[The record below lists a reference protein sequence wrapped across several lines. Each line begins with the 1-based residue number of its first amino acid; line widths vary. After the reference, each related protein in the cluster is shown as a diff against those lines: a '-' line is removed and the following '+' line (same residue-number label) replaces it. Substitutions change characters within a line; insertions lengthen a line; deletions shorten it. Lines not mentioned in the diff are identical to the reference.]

1 MNHKIWDSLA
11 VDYDKSVEDNKDPLI
26 ANYLKK
32 EIEILATLCEKICKQ
47 HTSCSIIDMGAGTGR
62 VVFALDEKLHRK
74 NIQFYGV
81 EISEPMINYANQKNH
96 NRDGFS
102 KIDFLKLDLT
112 NPNLSKYFTSNDTNI
127 VMCSYNTLGVV
138 SFDQRQKFVDNMKS
152 IAGENGLVVLTMFNG
167 DNFDFVAPKLYNS
180 MMPMIKQID
189 DDSFDEKNRV
199 FHNSLGFRSQWFTK
213 NELKLMLDSNVD
225 PTPIDVT
232 INGKSHTFGN
242 VFVNRK
248 V

>member
-1 MNHKIWDSLA
+1 
-11 VDYDKSVEDNKDPLI
+11 
-26 ANYLKK
+26 
-32 EIEILATLCEKICKQ
+32 
-47 HTSCSIIDMGAGTGR
+47 
-62 VVFALDEKLHRK
+62 
-74 NIQFYGV
+74 
-81 EISEPMINYANQKNH
+81 
-96 NRDGFS
+96 
-102 KIDFLKLDLT
+102 
-112 NPNLSKYFTSNDTNI
+112 
-127 VMCSYNTLGVV
+127 
-138 SFDQRQKFVDNMKS
+138 MKS

-180 MMPMIKQID
+180 MMSMIKQID

-232 INGKSHTFGN
+232 INGKSCTFGN